1 MKFIYIY
8 IRKSGRNKLYNEET
22 CIYLRER
29 QKKWKLFGICPALV
43 YAKDYIACGLV
54 YRCPK
59 FLIGSI
65 LFLMFLITLP
75 ISFLI
80 GIFTDGIIEWFK
92 FYIKDLKITDFFPE
106 KENSLLNNEVI
117 IIKSKKQLE
126 KEIKIILLMKNSEK
140 NLKSF

>member
-22 CIYLRER
+22 CLWLRKM
-29 QKKWKLFGICPALV
+29 QKKWKWFGIYPALV
-43 YAKDYIACGLV
+43 YAKSYVACGLV

-59 FLIGSI
+59 FLTGII
-65 LFLMFLITLP
+65 LFLVFLITLP
-75 ISFLI
+75 ISFLV

-106 KENSLLNNEVI
+106 KENALLNNEVI

-126 KEIKIILLMKNSEK
+126 EEIKTTLFMKK
-140 NLKSF
+140 TKKI